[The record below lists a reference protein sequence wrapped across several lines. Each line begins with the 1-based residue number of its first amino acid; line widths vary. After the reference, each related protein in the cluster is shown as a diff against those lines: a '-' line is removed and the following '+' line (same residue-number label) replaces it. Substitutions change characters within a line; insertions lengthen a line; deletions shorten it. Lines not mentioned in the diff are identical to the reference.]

1 MWMKQTISE
10 QRKALTA
17 LFEPAMLN
25 LSKICVFVWS
35 DLEGLDHVLNTH
47 FSSVPHCHLIYAVD
61 KLGKQK
67 SSNISTNGI
76 DSNCRDQD
84 LSRRPYCVSL
94 YPKRHFM
101 LSSVYISKTTG
112 HPCISAV
119 QPVINE
125 QQLFLGF
132 VVADFDLHNLPLF
145 VTSPETIPVQPPSH
159 YQIKSSQSPRVP
171 SLLDNY
177 LTEIQVLLNQ
187 LIHEHGVFHCL
198 LHYHSATVQLWQI
211 DDPYQYHLYNV
222 EQLRDADKHLV
233 YPRRDYPENAK
244 ISFQEVQQVLE
255 RFRILRLA
263 DDNIYLR
270 SGSLNIMNGMVSL
283 SFSFEGSQYLS
294 AQKFLNQDFSY
305 WFRQD
310 TINNHKYPHFPNEK
324 GLLLKNGPYYDNLFF
339 TANRK
344 KKHSPKTEKI

>member
-25 LSKICVFVWS
+25 LSKACVLVWS
-35 DLEGLDHVLNTH
+35 DLEHLDQVLNTH
-47 FSSVPHCHLIYAVD
+47 FDSIPHCHLVYAVD
-61 KLGKQK
+61 KFGKQM

-76 DSNCRDQD
+76 DNSYREQD

-101 LSSVYISKTTG
+101 LSSVYISQNTG

-132 VVADFDLHNLPLF
+132 VVADFDIHNLPLF
-145 VTSPETIPVQPPSH
+145 VSTPETTSDQPPSH
-159 YQIKSSQSPRVP
+159 YKIKSSQLSRVP
-171 SLLDNY
+171 SFLDNY
-177 LTEIQVLLNQ
+177 LTEVHALLNQ

-198 LHYHSATVQLWQI
+198 LHYRSAIVQLWQV
-211 DDPYQYHLYNV
+211 DDPYQYHLYDV
-222 EQLRDADKHLV
+222 EQLRDADKYLA
-233 YPRRDYPENAK
+233 YPRHAYPENAK
-244 ISFQEVQQVLE
+244 MSLQEVQQVLE

-294 AQKFLNQDFSY
+294 VQKFLSQDFSY
-305 WFRQD
+305 WFQQGR
-310 TINNHKYPHFPNEK
+310 INHHKSPHLPNDKE
-324 GLLLKNGPYYDNLFF
+324 LLLKNCYCDHLFF

-344 KKHSPKTEKI
+344 IIHSSEAEKI